1 MCFLFSHEYA
11 DILKTIVDV
20 ESFQYK
26 ECILLFREVVEPVV
40 FLLSQNLW
48 LIREVRSDCLK
59 KCRNYVKVTVY
70 AWRILVWNQGY
81 GQRSPIRS
89 CSADEASPERAESW
103 EYEVEGLSKVI
114 LGGWSWAQVILFSF
128 FFFFCSWKEKYY
140 LFKCTCALAHTCA
153 HTHTPFFRLY
163 KEWNYCPKRPP
174 KVQNTQPFDR
184 SSAKWVRE
192 AFPRIH
198 FFKSYVSCL
207 FISILFWKK

>member
-114 LGGWSWAQVILFSF
+114 LGGWSWAQVILFSIF
-128 FFFFCSWKEKYY
+128 FFFVVEKRNITYSNAPV
-140 LFKCTCALAHTCA
+140 CWHTRV
-153 HTHTPFFRLY
+153 HTHTHPFFAY
-163 KEWNYCPKRPP
+163 TKNETT
-174 KVQNTQPFDR
+174 VQNVLQKYRTHSLLTGLPLNELE
-184 SSAKWVRE
+184 KH
-192 AFPRIH
+192 FPGYIFSNRM
-198 FFKSYVSCL
+198 FPVCS
-207 FISILFWKK
+207 